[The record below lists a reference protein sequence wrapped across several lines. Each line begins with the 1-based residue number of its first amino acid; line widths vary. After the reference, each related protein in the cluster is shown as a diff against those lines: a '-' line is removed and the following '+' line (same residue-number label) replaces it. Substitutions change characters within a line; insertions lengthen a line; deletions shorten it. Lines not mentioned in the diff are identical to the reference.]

1 MKGSLDA
8 DILSALIRPL
18 LSWEILLLLGAILFA
33 SALTFTILVRRWTSQ
48 RHRVAMTEW
57 GRQRGF
63 QLEMSANVGTF
74 GPPLNVL
81 KQYSPQP
88 AICLDDGRT
97 RIVAVL
103 ADPPASVGPRQGE
116 DASQPQAEVLEH
128 ESDRSRRGT
137 GQVTWRLLLRRIEPT
152 LRTAGLRPTHDRHSF
167 LDLFSLSS
175 FTGGGSDRFVL
186 FASDSEAAREF
197 PTHVL
202 ASLTPAD
209 VGVLVQ
215 DDALVLDF
223 SSRPFDD
230 LEFDRMSALADQLA
244 KKLMKP
250 G

>member
-1 MKGSLDA
+1 MLGSLEA
-8 DILSALIRPL
+8 VGMNPPIRPL

-48 RHRVAMTEW
+48 RLRVAMTEW

-63 QLEMSANVGTF
+63 RLDMAADVGTF

-81 KQYSPQP
+81 ERYSPQP

-97 RIVAVL
+97 RILAVL
-103 ADPPASVGPRQGE
+103 ADPPARVERREGDDP
-116 DASQPQAEVLEH
+116 SQPQAEVLDYQ
-128 ESDRSRRGT
+128 SNRSRAGT

-175 FTGGGSDRFVL
+175 FTAGGSDRFVL

-215 DDALVLDF
+215 DGALVLDF

-230 LEFDRMSALADQLA
+230 LEFNRMNALADQLA
-244 KKLMKP
+244 QKLTKP